1 MQTQLQVIHSGFC
14 GSSCENAQP
23 QHPENQIRG
32 LRKNHIPFPGANVL
46 FLVKIHN
53 VTVNVKAMGLTVL
66 LAVHYWLHFNNGGL
80 KSVPSTFRKGTH
92 ILYLKKKNRHGIAQ
106 QNCHYR

>member
-14 GSSCENAQP
+14 GSSGENAQP

-46 FLVKIHN
+46 FLVKIHD

-80 KSVPSTFRKGTH
+80 KSVPSISEKAH
-92 ILYLKKKNRHGIAQ
+92 IYCILKKKKDIG
-106 QNCHYR
+106 